1 MNTSFE
7 LNDGHRIPAIGLGT
21 WKSKDD
27 GAYRAV
33 REAIAVGYR
42 HIDGAWIYGN
52 EDQVGRAIGDAVR
65 AGDVTREELFVTTK
79 LWNSFHAPDDVERAM
94 GESLKSLALDYVD
107 LYLMHWPIAFRPG
120 VMIPDEDSQFWPL
133 SDMPLEVTYEAMLR
147 LKERG
152 LTKSV
157 GVSNF
162 SVNKLEVLAAAVE
175 QFPAVNQVEL
185 HPYHPQEKLLAYCA
199 KTKVHLTAY
208 SPLGSRDRPPRLLQ
222 QGEPTLLESSSLQ
235 DVAKRAELT
244 PAQLLIAW
252 AIDRGTSV
260 IPKSE
265 NPDRIRQNFVHL
277 PHALDEQ
284 TRAAVDAIATRFRFV
299 NPQGMFR
306 DGVTHEGSDFWA

>member
-1 MNTSFE
+1 MTTHFE
-7 LNDGHRIPAIGLGT
+7 LNDGNTIPALGLGT

-33 REAIAVGYR
+33 REAIGVGYR

-52 EDQVGRAIGDAVR
+52 EDQVGRAIRDAIS
-65 AGDVTREELFVTTK
+65 AGDVAREEIFLTTK
-79 LWNSFHAPDDVERAM
+79 LWNSFHAAEDVEKAM
-94 GESLKSLALDYVD
+94 AQSLKNFGLDHVD
-107 LYLMHWPIAFRPG
+107 LFLMHWPIAFRPG
-120 VMIPDEDSQFWPL
+120 ITMPREDDQFWPL
-133 SDMPLEVTYEAMLR
+133 SEIPLEVTYSAMLK
-147 LKERG
+147 LKEKG

-162 SVNKLEVLAAAVE
+162 SANKLEVLAAAVD

-185 HPYHPQEKLLAYCA
+185 HPYHPQSKLAVYCK

-208 SPLGSRDRPPRLLQ
+208 SPLGSLDRPPGLKRDD
-222 QGEPTLLESSSLQ
+222 EPPLLESEA
-235 DVAKRAELT
+235 VKAAATAEGLT

-265 NPDRIRQNFVHL
+265 NPARIRQNFEHL
-277 PHALDEQ
+277 PHALSADA
-284 TRAAVDAIATRFRFV
+284 RAALNGIATRYRYV
-299 NPQGMFR
+299 DPRGMFR
-306 DGVTHEGSDFWA
+306 DGITHEGTDFWA